1 MSDQVVSPPAGRAIT
16 EAVLV
21 AGTGLV
27 EKPRKSRWPARLDV
41 AQSASGLALGLFMWG
56 HMIFV
61 STILVSPDLMW
72 MVTKAFEG
80 YFFFGTAHPLIVS
93 AVVAVVLVLVV
104 GHALLAM
111 RKFPG
116 NWQQLQRFVSH
127 RKLLAHEDTTLWWVQ
142 AVTGFALF
150 FLASVHLYQML
161 MHPGAIGPYES
172 AARVWHG
179 WWPLYLVM
187 LLAVELH
194 GGIGLYRLAVK
205 WGWME
210 GADPE
215 RTRRRLRQAKWA
227 LTVFFLALGLLTLGA
242 YLQIGH
248 AQQHITNPVYT
259 PAWLANPPT
268 AEPPAWWPGYLQRPF
283 SHP

>member
-1 MSDQVVSPPAGRAIT
+1 MSHVPAPAATARHRQM
-16 EAVLV
+16 V
-21 AGTGLV
+21 AGVGLT
-27 EKPRKSRWPARLDV
+27 ERPRKSRWPAYLDLT
-41 AQSASGLALGLFMWG
+41 QSLSGLFLGLFMWG
-56 HMIFV
+56 HMFFV
-61 STILVSPDLMW
+61 STILISPDVMW

-80 YFFFGTAHPLIVS
+80 YFVFGTAHPLIVS
-93 AVVAVVLVLVV
+93 GVVGVVFIVFI

-116 NWQQLQRFVSH
+116 NWRQLQAFVGH
-127 RKLLAHEDTTLWWVQ
+127 RKLLSHEDTTLWWVQ

-150 FLASVHLYQML
+150 FMASVHLYQML

-179 WWPLYLVM
+179 WWPLYLLL

-205 WGWME
+205 WGWMDS
-210 GADPE
+210 ADPE
-215 RTRRRLRQAKWA
+215 RSRRRLRLAKWL
-227 LTVFFLALGLLTLGA
+227 LTAFFLVLGLATLAA
-242 YLQIGH
+242 YMRIGQ
-248 AQQHITNPVYT
+248 AQQHIDNPVYT

-268 AEPPAWWPGYLQRPF
+268 AEPPAWWPSYLERPF
-283 SHP
+283 RSH

>member
-1 MSDQVVSPPAGRAIT
+1 MSPAIAPAARQQT
-16 EAVLV
+16 LV
-21 AGTGLV
+21 AGVGLT
-27 EKPRKSRWPARLDV
+27 ERPRKSRWPARLDL
-41 AQSASGLALGLFMWG
+41 AQSVSGGVLALFMWG
-56 HMIFV
+56 HMFFV
-61 STILVSPDLMW
+61 SSILVSPDAMW

-80 YFFFGTAHPLIVS
+80 YFIFGTPYPLIVS
-93 AVVAVVLVLVV
+93 GVVAVVLALVV

-116 NWQQLQRFVSH
+116 NWRQLHLFRAH
-127 RKLLAHEDTTLWWVQ
+127 RRLLGHEDTTLWWVQ

-150 FLASVHLYQML
+150 FLVSVHLYQML

-179 WWPLYLVM
+179 WWPLYLVL

-205 WGWME
+205 WGWMDHD
-210 GADPE
+210 DPD
-215 RTRRRLRQAKWA
+215 RSRRRLRAAKWA
-227 LTVFFLALGLLTLGA
+227 LTAFFLVLGLFTLGA
-242 YLQIGH
+242 YLRIGQ
-248 AQQHITNPVYT
+248 AQQHLVDPVYT

-268 AEPPAWWPGYLQRPF
+268 AAPPAWWPSWLERPF
-283 SHP
+283 RSSH

>member
-1 MSDQVVSPPAGRAIT
+1 MSTVPTHAAAQQTLIAG
-16 EAVLV
+16 V
-21 AGTGLV
+21 GLV

-41 AQSASGLALGLFMWG
+41 AQSATGLALGLFMWG

-61 STILVSPDLMW
+61 STILISPDLMW

-80 YFFFGTAHPLIVS
+80 YFLFGTVHPWIVS
-93 AVVAVVLVLVV
+93 VVVAVVLALLV

-116 NWQQLQRFVSH
+116 SWQQLQLFVSH
-127 RKLLAHEDTTLWWVQ
+127 RKLLRHEDTTLWWVQ

-161 MHPGAIGPYES
+161 MHPAAIGPYES

-179 WWPLYLVM
+179 WWPLYMVL

-210 GADPE
+210 GANPE
-215 RTRRRLRQAKWA
+215 QTRRRLRTAKWA
-227 LTVFFLALGLLTLGA
+227 LTVFFLVLGLVTLGA
-242 YLQIGH
+242 YLRIGH
-248 AQQHITNPVYT
+248 AQQHIVNPVYT
-259 PAWLANPPT
+259 PGWLANPPT
-268 AEPPAWWPGYLQRPF
+268 QPPPAWWPDHLERPF
-283 SHP
+283 RSR